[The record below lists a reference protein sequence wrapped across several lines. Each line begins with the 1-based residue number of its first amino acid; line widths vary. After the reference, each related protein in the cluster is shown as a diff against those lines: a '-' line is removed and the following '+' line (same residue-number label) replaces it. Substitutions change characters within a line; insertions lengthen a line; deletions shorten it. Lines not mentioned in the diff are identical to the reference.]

1 MIYFKVVFLFMIRM
15 NIETFHTSIIA
26 PNAIMVMFGI
36 VFDDMHP
43 IKVFLHTGKNLLLLL
58 VLVSL
63 VRYTFNILGMSCDC
77 WLSSNRNNK
86 TFMDDS
92 ICSEG
97 MFGPDHS

>member
-1 MIYFKVVFLFMIRM
+1 MIYFKVVFLFMIHM

-43 IKVFLHTGKNLLLLL
+43 IKAGKNQLLWL

-86 TFMDDS
+86 KFHL
-92 ICSEG
+92 
-97 MFGPDHS
+97 F